1 MAQTRGATGNSKP
14 RIFAAISTEPVTRR
28 KTTTKKRT
36 TAGSGTGT
44 GGTTTTT
51 TTNKRKGPAASN
63 TGRVTKKEKRAP
75 ATHHKRKPTVA
86 DKIEGAAEKI
96 VGTIENKPGKKAA
109 GTKKMRGTDGKNNKT
124 AAASAVAV

>member
-14 RIFAAISTEPVTRR
+14 RIFAPISTEPVTKR

-36 TAGSGTGT
+36 TAAGT

-51 TTNKRKGPAASN
+51 TTNKRKSAAAGN
-63 TGRVTKKEKRAP
+63 TGRVTKKEKRAQ

-86 DKIEGAAEKI
+86 DKIEGAAEKL

-124 AAASAVAV
+124 AATSAVAV